1 MSTIRLPY
9 PHQGQRIVRTQAKR
23 HNILSAGRRWRKT
36 TLCMAISVEAA
47 ARYGE
52 YVWAAPTYDQV
63 RIGWEET
70 RRAGRDS
77 ITFVQQSM
85 TATLPNGGKIIYRS
99 LDDPE
104 HARGHTGNGLVIDE
118 AADVKERAWYEVLRP
133 VLMDTG
139 GWSWLIGT
147 PKGHNW
153 FWREF
158 EAAKKRDDSM
168 AWQAPSL
175 GVEVTPQGL
184 IRKPHPLENPNIPFE
199 EIENLWRTM
208 PERSFR
214 QEILA
219 EFIEDGGGVFRRV
232 LDAATLEPQAAPV
245 EGHQYVMG
253 VDWGKSNDWTVIT
266 VWDVTTNDLVYLD
279 RFNQI
284 DYAFQRGRL
293 MALSQ
298 RFVPRVI
305 YAESNAMGDPI
316 VEQLRRD
323 GLPVRGFATTNATKT
338 AIIEALALAFE
349 QGSIHIINDP
359 VLVGELQAYELSR
372 TPSGMTRYEAP
383 EGMHDDCVMA
393 AAIGYDACQRP
404 SARDLIAIW

>member
-1 MSTIRLPY
+1 MRLDVR
-9 PHQGQRIVRTQAKR
+9 PHAGQATV
-23 HNILSAGRRWRKT
+23 HNDPARFKVLACGRRWGKT
-36 TLCMAISVEAA
+36 RLGVNECIQVA
-47 ARYGE
+47 ARGGRAWW
-52 YVWAAPTYDQV
+52 VAPTYKMTEVGWRPLRQLAMRLGWQV
-63 RIGWEET
+63 RLS
-70 RRAGRDS
+70 DH
-77 ITFVQQSM
+77 VV
-85 TATLPNGGKIIYRS
+85 TAANGGEVVIRS
-99 LDDPE
+99 TDNYDALRGDGLDFVV
-104 HARGHTGNGLVIDE
+104 LDE
-118 AADVKERAWYEVLRP
+118 CAFIAEQAWTEALRP
-133 VLMDTG
+133 ALSDRLGRAMFI
-139 GWSWLIGT
+139 ST

-153 FWREF
+153 FWRYWNLGQDATQQEWRSWQF
-158 EAAKKRDDSM
+158 PTASNPFIKASEIEAARR
-168 AWQAPSL
+168 SL
-175 GVEVTPQGL
+175 
-184 IRKPHPLENPNIPFE
+184 
-199 EIENLWRTM
+199 
-208 PERSFR
+208 PERTFE
-214 QEILA
+214 QEYLA
-219 EFIEDGGGVFRRV
+219 LFMDDGGGVFRRV
-232 LDAATLEPQAAPV
+232 LDAATLEQQEQPTP
-245 EGHQYVMG
+245 EHSYVFG
-253 VDWGKSNDWTVIT
+253 VDWGKSDDFTVIA
-266 VWDVTTNDLVYLD
+266 VWDTTTNDLVYLD

-293 MALSQ
+293 MALAQ
-298 RFVPRVI
+298 RFAPRVI